1 MRIILVEDE
10 PKTREGIINII
21 QKHTGHKIISVAENG
36 EEGIRALEKEQ
47 PDLIISDIRM
57 PGMNGL
63 EMLQKMREKGFDTGV
78 IFISGYSEF
87 EYAQQALKLHAMD
100 YVLKPVDV
108 ENFLQV
114 LQNVENKLKK
124 KKTEQISPEQML
136 WDYVNGR
143 QENREFFRERLENKL
158 GINERVQVS
167 LLYVYPES
175 QTKEAVNEMIYDTR
189 ECLDSQCIQ
198 DYYIVPVSHE
208 NAYTVLIVDTEKNT
222 FLKWVLENRVVS
234 SLLEN
239 TDFICS
245 YGTAYGIGNLPEVLK
260 ELKEL
265 LVYGFHLEKGK
276 IIDRE
281 LAHSIEFEK
290 KEYPGQLEMTIQKEI
305 WKQDKEK
312 IRQAGEQFVHE
323 IIESRMH
330 PDEIREYTIR
340 FSAGILKAGMEKNQE
355 DDEKDSQYIMS
366 SMLRSYTARQ
376 LTYQFEKILKAAF
389 CDLKKVD
396 ITENDMVLKVI
407 AFIRENY
414 ARDIS
419 LSEAAELCNVSAEY
433 LSRLFQ
439 QETGAKF
446 TAFLQNFR
454 ISIAKRMLLDSKKK
468 VYEVAEAVGYH
479 DQKYFV
485 SVFKK
490 LCGMTPSE
498 FRKER
503 GV

>member
-1 MRIILVEDE
+1 
-10 PKTREGIINII
+10 
-21 QKHTGHKIISVAENG
+21 
-36 EEGIRALEKEQ
+36 
-47 PDLIISDIRM
+47 
-57 PGMNGL
+57 
-63 EMLQKMREKGFDTGV
+63 
-78 IFISGYSEF
+78 
-87 EYAQQALKLHAMD
+87 
-100 YVLKPVDV
+100 
-108 ENFLQV
+108 
-114 LQNVENKLKK
+114 
-124 KKTEQISPEQML
+124 
-136 WDYVNGR
+136 
-143 QENREFFRERLENKL
+143 
-158 GINERVQVS
+158 
-167 LLYVYPES
+167 
-175 QTKEAVNEMIYDTR
+175 MIYDTR

-208 NAYTVLIVDTEKNT
+208 NAYTVLLVDTEKNT
-222 FLKWVLENRVVS
+222 FLKWVLENRIVS

-281 LAHSIEFEK
+281 LADSVEFEK
-290 KEYPGQLEMTIQKEI
+290 KEYPGQLEMSIQKEI

-340 FSAGILKAGMEKNQE
+340 FSAGILKAGMEKKQE
-355 DDEKDSQYIMS
+355 DDEKDSRYIMS
-366 SMLRSYTARQ
+366 SMLRSHTARQ
-376 LTYQFEKILKAAF
+376 LTYQFEKILKTAF
-389 CDLKKVD
+389 CDFKKVD

-407 AFIRENY
+407 AFVRENY

-419 LSEAAELCNVSAEY
+419 LSEAAELCNVSVEY

-454 ISIAKRMLLDSKKK
+454 ISIAKRMLCDSKRK

-503 GV
+503 DV

>member
-1 MRIILVEDE
+1 MKIILVEDE

-21 QKHTGHKIISVAENG
+21 QKHTDHQILAVAENG
-36 EEGIRALEKEQ
+36 EEGILAVEKEQ

-57 PGMNGL
+57 PGMSGL
-63 EMLQKMREKGFDTGV
+63 EMLQKIREKGYDTGAM
-78 IFISGYSEF
+78 FLSGYSEF

-108 ENFLQV
+108 ENFLEV
-114 LQNVENKLKK
+114 LENVENKLQEQKI
-124 KKTEQISPEQML
+124 EQISPEQML
-136 WDYVNGR
+136 WTYVNGR
-143 QENREFFRERLENKL
+143 PENREFLREKLENKL
-158 GINERVQVS
+158 GINDRIQIS
-167 LLYVYPES
+167 LLYIYS
-175 QTKEAVNEMIYDTR
+175 GRQTKEAVNEMIYDTR
-189 ECLDSQCIQ
+189 QCLDAQCIQ
-198 DYYIVPVSHE
+198 DYYMIPLSHE
-208 NAYTVLIVDTEKNT
+208 DAYVVLMADTERNN
-222 FLKWVLENRVVS
+222 FLKWVLENRALP

-239 TDFICS
+239 ADFICS
-245 YGTAYGIGNLPEVLK
+245 YGTARGIGMLPDVLR
-260 ELKEL
+260 ELKAL
-265 LVYGFHLEKGK
+265 LVYGFHLEKGR

-281 LAHSIEFEK
+281 LAQTIEFEK
-290 KEYPGQLEMTIQKEI
+290 KEYPGQLEMSMQKEI
-305 WKQDKEK
+305 WKQDKAK
-312 IRQAGEQFVHE
+312 IRKIGDQFIHE

-340 FSAGILKAGMEKNQE
+340 FSVGILKAGTERNQE
-355 DDEKDSQYIMS
+355 EKEDGRYIMS

-389 CDLKKVD
+389 CDFKKVEV
-396 ITENDMVLKVI
+396 TENDLVLKVI
-407 AFIRENY
+407 AFIRDNY

-419 LSEAAELCNVSAEY
+419 LSEAAELCGVSVEY

-454 ISIAKRMLLDSKKK
+454 ISIAKRMLLDDKKK

-490 LCGMTPSE
+490 LCGVTPSE
-498 FRKER
+498 FRKEK
-503 GV
+503 GI

>member
-114 LQNVENKLKK
+114 LQNVENKLKE

-175 QTKEAVNEMIYDTR
+175 QTKR
-189 ECLDSQCIQ
+189 
-198 DYYIVPVSHE
+198 
-208 NAYTVLIVDTEKNT
+208 
-222 FLKWVLENRVVS
+222 
-234 SLLEN
+234 LLM
-239 TDFICS
+239 
-245 YGTAYGIGNLPEVLK
+245 
-260 ELKEL
+260 
-265 LVYGFHLEKGK
+265 
-276 IIDRE
+276 R
-281 LAHSIEFEK
+281 
-290 KEYPGQLEMTIQKEI
+290 
-305 WKQDKEK
+305 
-312 IRQAGEQFVHE
+312 
-323 IIESRMH
+323 
-330 PDEIREYTIR
+330 
-340 FSAGILKAGMEKNQE
+340 
-355 DDEKDSQYIMS
+355 
-366 SMLRSYTARQ
+366 
-376 LTYQFEKILKAAF
+376 
-389 CDLKKVD
+389 
-396 ITENDMVLKVI
+396 
-407 AFIRENY
+407 
-414 ARDIS
+414 
-419 LSEAAELCNVSAEY
+419 
-433 LSRLFQ
+433 
-439 QETGAKF
+439 
-446 TAFLQNFR
+446 
-454 ISIAKRMLLDSKKK
+454 
-468 VYEVAEAVGYH
+468 
-479 DQKYFV
+479 
-485 SVFKK
+485 
-490 LCGMTPSE
+490 
-498 FRKER
+498 
-503 GV
+503 

>member
-1 MRIILVEDE
+1 MKIILVEDE

-21 QKHTGHKIISVAENG
+21 QKHTDHQILAVAENG
-36 EEGIRALEKEQ
+36 EEGILAVEKEQ

-57 PGMNGL
+57 PGMSDL
-63 EMLQKMREKGFDTGV
+63 EMLQKIREKGYDTGAM
-78 IFISGYSEF
+78 FLSGYSEF

-108 ENFLQV
+108 ENFLEV
-114 LQNVENKLKK
+114 LENMENKLQEKK
-124 KKTEQISPEQML
+124 SEQISPEQLL
-136 WDYVNGR
+136 WAYVNGR
-143 QENREFFRERLENKL
+143 QENRAYLRERLENKL
-158 GINERVQVS
+158 GINDRIQIS
-167 LLYVYPES
+167 LLYIYS
-175 QTKEAVNEMIYDTR
+175 GRMTKEAVNEMIYDTR
-189 ECLDSQCIQ
+189 QCLDAQCIQ
-198 DYYIVPVSHE
+198 DYYIIPLSQE
-208 NAYTVLIVDTEKNT
+208 DAYAVLLADTERNT
-222 FLKWVLENRVVS
+222 FLKWVLENRALP

-245 YGTAYGIGNLPEVLK
+245 YGTARGIGTLPDVLK

-265 LVYGFHLEKGK
+265 LVYGFHLEKGR

-281 LAHSIEFEK
+281 LAQTIVFEK
-290 KEYPGQLEMTIQKEI
+290 KEYPGQMEMSMQKEI

-312 IRQAGEQFVHE
+312 IRRIGEQFIHE

-340 FSAGILKAGMEKNQE
+340 FSAGILKAGMEKNQVEE
-355 DDEKDSQYIMS
+355 DSRYIMT

-376 LTYQFEKILKAAF
+376 LTYQFQKILKAAF
-389 CDLKKVD
+389 CDFRKVEV
-396 ITENDMVLKVI
+396 TENDLVLKVI
-407 AFIRENY
+407 AFIREHY

-419 LSEAAELCNVSAEY
+419 LSEAAELCGVSAEY

-454 ISIAKRMLLDSKKK
+454 ISIAKRMLLDDKKK

-490 LCGMTPSE
+490 LCGVTPSE
-498 FRKER
+498 FRKEK
-503 GV
+503 GI